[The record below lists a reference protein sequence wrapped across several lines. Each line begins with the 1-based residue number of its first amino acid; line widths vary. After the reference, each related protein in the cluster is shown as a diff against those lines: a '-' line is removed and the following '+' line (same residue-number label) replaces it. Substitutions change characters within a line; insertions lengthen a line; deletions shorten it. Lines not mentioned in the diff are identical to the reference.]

1 MSSPSQSL
9 TLWAGAW
16 LSGRAAPDDV
26 IDALHEWA
34 PMHLVAAGEPD
45 AKHRAGLTGQDP
57 EDGAAGLLTVIRR
70 ADPVGSAGI
79 RLLLPSPGDV
89 RGLPIGLPFSAAAT
103 TAGEGVL
110 VGVPGTPG
118 LGLVPTVE
126 GPDVLR
132 WNVFAVPQVPEPT
145 DLPGLGEAEFTMR
158 EAVRD
163 AATTL
168 AGIHT
173 VGDDGRGTD
182 PRAEIATELAQI
194 ARHRYPDTI
203 PQRAVRILDSADQVE
218 AILTVAGRGGGLR
231 AASATATAAR
241 EDALRPLWT
250 AVRNARVGAINAALH
265 ATMRG

>member
-16 LSGRAAPDDV
+16 LSGHAAPDEV
-26 IDALHEWA
+26 IDALYEWA
-34 PMHLVAAGEPD
+34 PMHLVVAADPD
-45 AKHRAGLTGQDP
+45 AQHRAGLTGQDP

-70 ADPVGSAGI
+70 VDPAGGAGI
-79 RLLLPSPGDV
+79 RLVLPSPGDV
-89 RGLPIGLPFSAAAT
+89 RGLPAGVAFSAAAT
-103 TAGEGVL
+103 AAGEGVL
-110 VGVPGTPG
+110 VGAPGTPG

-132 WNVFAVPQVPEPT
+132 WTVFAVPVVPELT

-163 AATTL
+163 AASTL
-168 AGIHT
+168 AGIRT
-173 VGDDGRGTD
+173 VGDDARSTD
-182 PRAEIATELAQI
+182 PRAEIAAEIAEL

-203 PQRAVRILDSADQVE
+203 PQRAVRILDSAGQVA

-231 AASATATAAR
+231 AATATATAAR

-250 AVRNARVGAINAALH
+250 AVRNARVGAVDAALH
-265 ATMRG
+265 AARHN

>member
-16 LSGRAAPDDV
+16 LSGRAAPDEV

-34 PMHLVAAGEPD
+34 PMHLVAAAEAD

-57 EDGAAGLLTVIRR
+57 QDGAAVLLTVIRR
-70 ADPVGSAGI
+70 ADPAGGSGI

-89 RGLPIGLPFSAAAT
+89 RGLPVGIAFSAAAT
-103 TAGEGVL
+103 AAGEGVL
-110 VGVPGTPG
+110 VGAPGTPG

-132 WNVFAVPQVPEPT
+132 WTVFAVPAVPELT

-163 AATTL
+163 AAATL
-168 AGIHT
+168 TGIRT
-173 VGDDGRGTD
+173 VGDDGRSTD
-182 PRAEIATELAQI
+182 PRAEIAAEIAEY
-194 ARHRYPDTI
+194 ARHRYPDSI
-203 PQRAVRILDSADQVE
+203 PQRAVRILDAADQVA

-231 AASATATAAR
+231 AGSATTLDAR
-241 EDALRPLWT
+241 ESALRPLWT
-250 AVRNARVGAINAALH
+250 AVRHARVGAVDAALRAPQH
-265 ATMRG
+265 G